1 MRAGP
6 GTTDG
11 PLMFT
16 ATASTSSPE
25 ITVDNNAGEGSTIYV
40 AEGLLSGRAW
50 HDLDRDG
57 RREAGEPY
65 AYAEIG
71 KIELVLDGTEPNSW
85 DTPRAY
91 PNDRDGTYLARLKPG
106 RYVVYVY
113 LRTASTVDFTT
124 PDVGDDATD
133 SDIVTSIREYWAPR
147 GLSAVVE
154 VRDGSESVVDFGL
167 VPIE

>member
-1 MRAGP
+1 MP
-6 GTTDG
+6 GSAST
-11 PLMFT
+11 T
-16 ATASTSSPE
+16 ATERSLA
-25 ITVDNNAGEGSTIYV
+25 NNTGEVVT
-40 AEGLLSGRAW
+40 
-50 HDLDRDG
+50 
-57 RREAGEPY
+57 
-65 AYAEIG
+65 
-71 KIELVLDGTEPNSW
+71 
-85 DTPRAY
+85 RAY